1 MTLIL
6 LRFFLTK
13 RFKLSKSNLFYCFL
27 ILFTLLF
34 STNTTSQ
41 VVSDFTTISS
51 NAGCGSL
58 VAEFEDL
65 STGNPDTWL
74 WDFGNGNT
82 STLQNPIVVYANP
95 GFYTVKLT
103 SSNSTTND
111 MKSVTDYIK
120 VYSNPAAEF
129 ITPSVTTNCVPL
141 DISLTDLSNSL
152 INIVSWTWDFGDFT
166 NSNLTDPLHIYFYPN
181 LFDVS
186 LEVESEFGCKSDIL
200 VEDAISVS
208 ANPIADFTFSNHT
221 VSTKIPKLFLQ
232 INLWEKTIFNGILTM
247 NKQIR
252 KTIL

>member
-51 NAGCGSL
+51 NTGCGSL

-82 STLQNPIVVYANP
+82 STLQNPIVV
-95 GFYTVKLT
+95 
-103 SSNSTTND
+103 
-111 MKSVTDYIK
+111 
-120 VYSNPAAEF
+120 
-129 ITPSVTTNCVPL
+129 
-141 DISLTDLSNSL
+141 
-152 INIVSWTWDFGDFT
+152 
-166 NSNLTDPLHIYFYPN
+166 
-181 LFDVS
+181 
-186 LEVESEFGCKSDIL
+186 
-200 VEDAISVS
+200 
-208 ANPIADFTFSNHT
+208 
-221 VSTKIPKLFLQ
+221 
-232 INLWEKTIFNGILTM
+232 
-247 NKQIR
+247 
-252 KTIL
+252 